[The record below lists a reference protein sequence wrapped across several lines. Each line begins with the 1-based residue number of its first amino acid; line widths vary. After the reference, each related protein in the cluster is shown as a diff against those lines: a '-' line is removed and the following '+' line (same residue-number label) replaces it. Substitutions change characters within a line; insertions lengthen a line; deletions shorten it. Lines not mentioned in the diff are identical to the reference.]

1 MSGFGTKLVY
11 NFERRMTAIAV
22 QPTVRD
28 KSSTIRNKLKARMNL
43 TSHDS
48 CRVIV
53 VKNDLAS
60 PKNHK
65 TVIQRFDK

>member
-1 MSGFGTKLVY
+1 MSAFGTKLAHE
-11 NFERRMTAIAV
+11 FERRTAGFAV

>member
-1 MSGFGTKLVY
+1 MTGIGTFFPY
-11 NFERRMTAIAV
+11 NSERRTTGFAV